1 MRSRVK
7 TTKES
12 LKANREQ
19 LNDLADTV
27 RVSGVIQNKGKAFDF
42 LLMSRR
48 HPKQVRT
55 ITEFDTVHRYEMQE
69 KFKKFH

>member
-27 RVSGVIQNKGKAFDF
+27 RVSSVIQ
-42 LLMSRR
+42 SI
-48 HPKQVRT
+48 T
-55 ITEFDTVHRYEMQE
+55 IRLCKNNDYGGLF
-69 KFKKFH
+69 

>member
-1 MRSRVK
+1 MPVHSDNKLSQIMRSRVK

-27 RVSGVIQNKGKAFDF
+27 R
-42 LLMSRR
+42 
-48 HPKQVRT
+48 T

-69 KFKKFH
+69 KVEISNLL